1 MIAYTQDIQSSL
13 PHLYDPF
20 SLMPYEDDLWQ
31 VASSRKCFQEDE
43 SKVQVDWT
51 DSDSEHRVT
60 RSTFTSLAELQA
72 HKKEASTEPNGL
84 RFISINQG
92 NSWRPLNVTKEM
104 FEEVGKLTSSSHVLH
119 NLSLSFHDR
128 FMATEAAFS
137 SAPTFIW
144 NEQSIEVAY
153 IFKYAFQKSNNDKP
167 DSWTVRQTGVYQK
180 YDIAMNHSTWIFLN
194 PTKDCLFQQRLMEIL
209 MSPLQCS
216 QLMSHPLLIHN
227 LLFATFFPTWR
238 EYIGS
243 HEATVLTVSN
253 TTVTERIQDPLRV
266 NHHMLT
272 SIRSVESRCLP
283 LQALFR
289 SFDKTLQIL
298 HKANNALRDCGSV
311 QHLLW
316 HKMDQLL
323 DNYESHADAYL
334 QAASF
339 LQSRAATTA
348 QLIADTF
355 SFKNSH
361 TAQEQSDY
369 MLDLTS
375 STVDDSSTVRVITVV
390 TLIYLPSTFMA
401 VCLPLRQTTRFCN
414 TVVSLTQ
421 FLASQTL
428 LGMNSFFEMDPETH
442 KLIVSPQFW
451 IFVVCAVPLTAVTV
465 LYWWV
470 RSKRHP
476 KHAKGKVELLA

>member
-1 MIAYTQDIQSSL
+1 MVAHTDDVQTSL
-13 PHLYDPF
+13 PRPFDPF
-20 SLMPYEDDLWQ
+20 SLVPYTDDLWQ
-31 VASSRKCFQEDE
+31 VAKSRTCFQDDE
-43 SKVQVDWT
+43 SNVQIDWT
-51 DSDSEHRVT
+51 ESDSEHRVT
-60 RSTFTSLAELQA
+60 RRTFSSLAELQA
-72 HKKEASTEPNGL
+72 HKKVASTVPNGL
-84 RFISINQG
+84 RFISINQV
-92 NSWRPLNVTKEM
+92 NSWRPLNVTQEM
-104 FEEVGKLTSSSHVLH
+104 FEEIGKLTKSSHMLH
-119 NLSLSFHDR
+119 NLSLSFHDK
-128 FMATEAAFS
+128 FIATEAAFS
-137 SAPTFIW
+137 SAPIFVW

-153 IFKYAFQKSNNDKP
+153 IFKYAFQKTSNDKP
-167 DSWTVRQTGVYQK
+167 DSWTIRQTGVYQK
-180 YDIAMNHSTWIFLN
+180 FDTATKHSTWIFLN
-194 PTKDCLFQQRLMEIL
+194 PTKDCLFQQRLMDML
-209 MSPLQCS
+209 MSPSQCS
-216 QLMSHPLLIHN
+216 QLTSHPMLIHN
-227 LLFATFFPTWR
+227 LLFATFFPKWR
-238 EYIGS
+238 EYLGS

-289 SFDKTLQIL
+289 SFDRTVQTL

-311 QHLLW
+311 QHLSW

-401 VCLPLRQTTRFCN
+401 
-414 TVVSLTQ
+414 
-421 FLASQTL
+421 TL
-428 LGMNSFFEMDPETH
+428 LGMNSFFEMDPQTH
-442 KLIVSPQFW
+442 HLVVSPQFW